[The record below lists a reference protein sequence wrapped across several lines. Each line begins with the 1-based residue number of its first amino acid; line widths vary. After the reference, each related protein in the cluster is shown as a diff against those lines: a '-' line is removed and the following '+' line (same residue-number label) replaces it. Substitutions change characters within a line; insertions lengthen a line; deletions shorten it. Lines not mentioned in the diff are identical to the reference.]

1 MDGARLVPA
10 GLECRWIPNVRK
22 WILTVEILVETQI
35 PLESDSSGNN
45 IFSTS
50 KLVPEWHFLACPQS
64 GCG

>member
-1 MDGARLVPA
+1 MDGACLVPA